1 MPGRT
6 TPGHA
11 SLAHACVRDAPHNFA
26 SVPAM
31 LRADIA
37 TAALSEQA
45 EQRIRI
51 AASLLAAWRVRG
63 QVRSWDGT
71 RCTLLVADI
80 ADTYGRQAY
89 VRARSRGTPVLA
101 FGAHPD
107 DCGHGVASAAE
118 SSPAPALAQ
127 AMRELLAVESAETPE
142 QVESSGAMPALC
154 RLTESE
160 YSGRAVDATLNGRR
174 IRIRPQEGR
183 VYAASLSDLL
193 SARDS
198 FASQDW
204 ALAPGNADG
213 AAHGD
218 GASRSLEAF
227 LLQSAHQGR
236 GQLPAFP
243 AGHYRLKDWPDVG
256 TAPELVGALKIAR
269 LLLRGPA
276 SADEIRARCGV
287 DAREVNAS
295 LWAYRA
301 ANLLETPSGATPAPS
316 PTEQPVGAF
325 SGVLARIA
333 LRFGLGRT

>member
-1 MPGRT
+1 
-6 TPGHA
+6 
-11 SLAHACVRDAPHNFA
+11 
-26 SVPAM
+26 M

-37 TAALSEQA
+37 TAALSDQA
-45 EQRIRI
+45 EQRVRI
-51 AASLLAAWRVRG
+51 AASLLAAWRVSAKVRG
-63 QVRSWDGT
+63 WDGT

-101 FGAHPD
+101 FNAAPD
-107 DCGHGVASAAE
+107 DCGHGVAGAADG
-118 SSPAPALAQ
+118 SPAPALAQ
-127 AMRELLAVESAETPE
+127 AMRELLAVEATEPTE
-142 QVESSGAMPALC
+142 QIDSGGAMPALC
-154 RLTESE
+154 RLTESA

-183 VYAASLSDLL
+183 VYAPSLSDLL

-198 FASQDW
+198 FASADW
-204 ALAPGNADG
+204 ALAPGHADG
-213 AAHGD
+213 SADGD

-227 LLQSAHQGR
+227 LLQSAHHGR

-243 AGHYRLKDWPDVG
+243 AGQYRLKDWPDVG

-301 ANLLETPSGATPAPS
+301 ANLLETPGGGTPAP
-316 PTEQPVGAF
+316 PPAQQPVGAF

-333 LRFGLGRT
+333 VRFGLGRA